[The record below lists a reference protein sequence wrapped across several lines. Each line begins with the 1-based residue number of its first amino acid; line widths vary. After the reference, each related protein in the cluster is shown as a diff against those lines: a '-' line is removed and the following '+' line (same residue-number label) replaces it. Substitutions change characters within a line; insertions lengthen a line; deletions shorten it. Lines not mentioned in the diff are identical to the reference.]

1 MAERKTGVDF
11 EVLSVTAGGERQSV
25 GNGIVAEQG

>member
-11 EVLSVTAGGERQSV
+11 EVLSVAAGGEKQSV
-25 GNGIVAEQG
+25 RNGIVVEQG